1 MRSAFL
7 TALCVAEM
15 RISSSGRAFSLTST
29 SNEAA
34 VKSLCVD
41 EADAWRET
49 HSHTP
54 AKQVPPTRFPAISNP
69 FQISFQKICPSHPFW
84 REISWKWSDLSR
96 LFLAFLFPFG
106 CTSCACPL

>member
-49 HSHTP
+49 HTP
-54 AKQVPPTRFPAISNP
+54 AKQVPPTHTLTS
-69 FQISFQKICPSHPFW
+69 PSVHLP
-84 REISWKWSDLSR
+84 SPKGS
-96 LFLAFLFPFG
+96 G
-106 CTSCACPL
+106 M